1 MAEMKNLDV
10 KQYFTVLIVILL
22 LTDLVI
28 LLNIPFLRQILAF
41 LCFTTIPGILILHIL
56 KLNKIEFLK
65 KFVLSVGL
73 SVAFLMFAGLLVNSF
88 YPVIL
93 KPLSLAPI
101 LISFNII
108 LIILAFIAYKRNK
121 DDFDMNDVLNFKLDL
136 KGKLTSPL
144 IFPILFPFMAV
155 FGTYLMNTQGNNIIL
170 LTMLFLIPAYV
181 VALVYLG
188 DRIPDATYPV
198 AVWMIGMSLLLMHS
212 LVSNHIS
219 MGYNDIDLEYHLL
232 RLTANN
238 FHWDM
243 SNYRNAYN
251 ACLSITILPAI
262 YKVLSN
268 INEEY
273 IFKLFLQLI
282 FSITTLVTYLLF
294 KKYVANSYAFLASFF
309 FMAQIPFIE
318 NLPAHTRTEIA
329 FVLFALA
336 MLVFFDDKIDALNK
350 RILFLIFMFSVIV
363 SHYTT
368 AYIFFF
374 LLIGCWLMVKLIKS
388 LQSYKSNITLTIS
401 MLFFTVIFLW
411 YSQVTEI
418 PFNAG
423 VNFFEQTF
431 RNLGNFFVEDL
442 RGGTELKVI
451 GIGLEE
457 ISQKI
462 SSIVHIISFIF
473 ITVGLFSL
481 LRKYKES
488 KFEIG
493 YLSMMIVC
501 EVLLVSELVL
511 PFVSKGFSAIRL
523 YLMALIL
530 MSPLFFV
537 GGEFI
542 IKTIADIVAKLT
554 NKSIKSKVI
563 TGIVIVV
570 LISQFICGTSLIYVI
585 SGTPQLAYQ
594 ELSSESKYRQM
605 YIYDQDVLAASWLV
619 SRGVHGSTVYTDFMG
634 DARLIVGGC
643 SRETFKVALF
653 NNEMLENKTF
663 RILKFVRPKEEIGE
677 NDYIYLRHKNV
688 INKEVSINAVMDT
701 INISEVSHL
710 FSGKNKIYNNG
721 GAEVW
726 K

>member
-1 MAEMKNLDV
+1 MVEMKNLDV
-10 KQYFTVLIVILL
+10 KQYFTVLMAIIV
-22 LTDLVI
+22 LTALTI
-28 LLNIPFLRQILAF
+28 FLNIPFLRQVLGF
-41 LCFTTIPGILILHIL
+41 LCFTTVPGLLIIHIL

-73 SVAFLMFAGLLVNSF
+73 SVAFLMFGGLFVNSF
-88 YPVIL
+88 YPLIL

-101 LISFNII
+101 LLSFNII
-108 LIILAFIAYKRNK
+108 LIILAFIAYKRNEK
-121 DDFDMNDVLNFKLDL
+121 DFDIKDVFNFKLDL

-144 IFPILFPFMAV
+144 IFPVLFPFMAV
-155 FGTYLMNTQGNNIIL
+155 FGTYLMNTEGNNIIL
-170 LTMLFLIPAYV
+170 LAMLFLIPTYV
-181 VALVYLG
+181 VAVVILR
-188 DRIPDATYPV
+188 DKTHDATYPV

-219 MGYNDIDLEYHLL
+219 MGYNDIDLEYYLF
-232 RLTANN
+232 RSTANN
-238 FHWDM
+238 FHWDV
-243 SNYRNAYN
+243 SKYYSSYN
-251 ACLSITILPAI
+251 ACLSVTILPAI

-268 INEEY
+268 INGEY
-273 IFKLFLQLI
+273 IYKLLFQLI
-282 FSITTLVTYLLF
+282 FSITPLVVYLLF
-294 KKYVANSYAFLASFF
+294 KKYVSNSYAFLASFF

-318 NLPAHTRTEIA
+318 NLPSHTRTEIA
-329 FVLFALA
+329 FVFFALA
-336 MLVFFDDKIDALNK
+336 MLVFFDDKIDGLNK

-368 AYIFFF
+368 AYIFLF
-374 LLIGCWLMVKLIKS
+374 LVIGCWLMVKLIKS

-401 MLFFTVIFLW
+401 ILFFTVIFFW
-411 YSQVTEI
+411 YSQVTEVS
-418 PFNAG
+418 FNAG
-423 VNFFEQTF
+423 VNFLEQTF
-431 RNLGNFFVEDL
+431 RNLGNFFVEEL
-442 RGGTELKVI
+442 RGGTELKII

-457 ISQKI
+457 TSQKI

-473 ITVGLFSL
+473 ITVGLFGL

-488 KFEIG
+488 KFGIEYI
-493 YLSMMIVC
+493 SVTIVC
-501 EVLLVSELVL
+501 EALLFSELIL
-511 PFVSKGFSAIRL
+511 PFVSTGFSAIRL

-530 MSPLFFV
+530 MSPLFFM

-563 TGIVIVV
+563 IGIVIVV

-585 SGTPQLAYQ
+585 CGTSQLAYQ

-605 YIYDQDVLAASWLV
+605 YIYDQDVMAASWLV
-619 SRGVHGSTVYTDFMG
+619 NTGVHGSTVYTDFMG

-643 SRETFKVALF
+643 SRETFNIALF
-653 NNEMLENKTF
+653 NEDIHRRKRF
-663 RILKFVRPKEEIGE
+663 KILKFVRPKEEVGKD
-677 NDYIYLRHKNV
+677 DYIYLRYKNV
-688 INKEVSINAVMDT
+688 IDGEVSIDASMNT

-710 FSGKNKIYNNG
+710 FIGKGKVYNNG